1 MFGFMKNIKRKA
13 FTLSELLI
21 ALGVIGV
28 LTAIVM
34 PIVFSLA
41 PDQNVLM
48 AKRAFYTTE
57 TIISNLMN
65 DNFCYPKKNSRV
77 GLDDGY
83 GYVRCKKWGGEEN
96 TASQSNED
104 APTKL
109 VKLFAEQLDVKGD
122 HCMDIFTF

>member
-1 MFGFMKNIKRKA
+1 MFGFMKKIKRKA

-41 PDQNVLM
+41 PDQNTLM

-57 TIISNLMN
+57 TVISNLMN
-65 DNFCYPKKNSRV
+65 DNLCYPKKIHESDLMMV
-77 GLDDGY
+77 M
-83 GYVRCKKWGGEEN
+83 V
-96 TASQSNED
+96 
-104 APTKL
+104 
-109 VKLFAEQLDVKGD
+109 
-122 HCMDIFTF
+122 M